1 MACFLHYKINTTA
14 LYLPERIAS
23 KGVENLFSFRKK
35 RCIINPTASRILQ
48 ENFLKM
54 NLKGNTLTAVM
65 DLILDYPVD
74 HAAFIGFFMT
84 DTSCQKKGVGSGIIN
99 AVLP

>member
-1 MACFLHYKINTTA
+1 
-14 LYLPERIAS
+14 
-23 KGVENLFSFRKK
+23 
-35 RCIINPTASRILQ
+35 
-48 ENFLKM
+48 M